1 MQTIKSLPNPPE
13 EYKREYMNDLASLV
27 IDEESVTMK
36 TNRDSVVETG
46 AIILKDTANNNYYKI
61 KVTNGTL
68 GVTQVTTVNTLP
80 ITSGN
85 PYA

>member
-46 AIILKDTANNNYYKI
+46 SIILKDTANNNYYKI

-68 GVTQVTTVNTLP
+68 GVTQVATVNSLP

-85 PYA
+85 PYS

>member
-68 GVTQVTTVNTLP
+68 VTQVTTVNTLP